1 MPSVQG
7 ICTVFDECTG
17 QARALI
23 DSELLTYWKTA
34 ADSVLGARL
43 LGPAEPEHL
52 LIFGAGQVARSLID
66 AYTTIFP
73 SIATVTLCVR
83 RLQSADWLRQ
93 KLAADEN
100 RLPFALRLS
109 TEPAAVV
116 PLADIVATATTS
128 EAPVLQGD
136 WLTAGAHV
144 DLVGAYTVDM
154 READDHT
161 LQQGALHV
169 DCRDTTVEHI
179 GELVI
184 PLASGA
190 IHADCVLGDLYDL
203 IAQSSGDGG
212 RSMDPQQ
219 ITVFKNGGGAHL
231 DLMVAHH
238 LMSLS
243 H

>member
-1 MPSVQG
+1 M
-7 ICTVFDECTG
+7 
-17 QARALI
+17 
-23 DSELLTYWKTA
+23 
-34 ADSVLGARL
+34 
-43 LGPAEPEHL
+43 
-52 LIFGAGQVARSLID
+52 
-66 AYTTIFP
+66 
-73 SIATVTLCVR
+73 
-83 RLQSADWLRQ
+83 
-93 KLAADEN
+93 
-100 RLPFALRLS
+100 
-109 TEPAAVV
+109 V

-190 IHADCVLGDLYDL
+190 IHPDCVLGDLYDL

-212 RSMDPQQ
+212 RIRDPQQ

-243 H
+243 P